1 MFSASFWIMGNL
13 FIVIMTLSPLEPN
26 AKGHFVEEDENVKS
40 SLMIISTTA
49 LIHLYKSEKFF

>member
-1 MFSASFWIMGNL
+1 MGNL